1 MEIDL
6 VDEHCSTFVVSG
18 RQPNL
23 LSVTWTRRNRRFST
37 EPHIWEPSMKNP
49 LKGLV
54 VWAVPENKEASITLF
69 GDPRSQ
75 EFEEKFWNFV
85 LEDVSGPFRL
95 MQSSLGFSESLILRK
110 LLEKVLVETVPIH
123 KNSGFFILWREDIP
137 KKFAYQTG
145 ETHRYVF
152 KMLVKI
158 G

>member
-1 MEIDL
+1 
-6 VDEHCSTFVVSG
+6 
-18 RQPNL
+18 
-23 LSVTWTRRNRRFST
+23 
-37 EPHIWEPSMKNP
+37 MKNP

-95 MQSSLGFSESLILRK
+95 MQLSLGFSESLILRK

-123 KNSGFFILWREDIP
+123 KNSGFLFYGGRIFRKNLHIKQEKHIDMSL
-137 KKFAYQTG
+137 KC
-145 ETHRYVF
+145 
-152 KMLVKI
+152 
-158 G
+158 